1 MSQNRIVRRTLGLA
15 SLVIVA
21 GVPLFLAACAP
32 AYENGNLSR
41 FINRQEEARDACLS
55 RHVVS
60 LDDGRS
66 APDRIGH
73 EAASACGPEND
84 RLIRAMSTVDPSG
97 VPQIANAVRKDSVVK
112 ATSYVLEARAQA
124 RR

>member
-1 MSQNRIVRRTLGLA
+1 MGA
-15 SLVIVA
+15 
-21 GVPLFLAACAP
+21 PLLLAACAP

-66 APDRIGH
+66 TPDRVGH

-97 VPQIANAVRKDSVVK
+97 VPEIADAVRKDSVVK
-112 ATSYVLEARAQA
+112 ATSYVLEARARA

>member
-1 MSQNRIVRRTLGLA
+1 MSFAAMAAMPLLA
-15 SLVIVA
+15 E
-21 GVPLFLAACAP
+21 GCAP

-41 FINRQEEARDACLS
+41 FINRQEQARDTCLS

-66 APDRIGH
+66 APNRIGH
-73 EAASACGPEND
+73 EAASACGPETD

-97 VPQIANAVRKDSVVK
+97 VPQIADAVRKDSVVK